1 MLTGSRTKRSSR
13 DAAGAHELRIVDP
26 VGGAQTSPIPAAASV
41 VIVFKDADTDSI
53 EALIIELD
61 SELKR
66 G

>member
-1 MLTGSRTKRSSR
+1 M
-13 DAAGAHELRIVDP
+13 RIVDP